1 MPSTNDYQRMFEQ
14 ARSRPTINEARRVA
28 STLLSEAVC
37 PECGDDPCTCDE
49 DDDDQLHGAV
59 KRESLDVL
67 EILAATDPHTFTFM
81 VECEG
86 MNVAAVRDRDPL
98 YQAAMAEDV
107 KVIASTITENPNE
120 PDIRLDRYQLA
131 IQEMAADYGFVVV

>member
-1 MPSTNDYQRMFEQ
+1 MPSTNDYQRMFDQ
-14 ARSRPTINEARRVA
+14 ARRRPTIAEDRHIA

-37 PECGDDPCTCDE
+37 PDCGDDPCTCDE
-49 DDDDQLHGAV
+49 DEDQLHGAV

-67 EILAATDPHTFTFM
+67 EILAATDPHSFTFM

-98 YQAAMAEDV
+98 YKAAMAEDV
-107 KVIASTITENPNE
+107 EAIATTITENPDE

-131 IQEMAADYGFVVV
+131 IQEMALEYGYVLS